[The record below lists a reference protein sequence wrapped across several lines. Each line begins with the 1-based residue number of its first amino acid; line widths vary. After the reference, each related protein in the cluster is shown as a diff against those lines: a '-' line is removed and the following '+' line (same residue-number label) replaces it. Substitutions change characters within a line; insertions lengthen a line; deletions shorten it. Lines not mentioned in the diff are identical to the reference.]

1 MDAGLIQTEIA
12 RLKIDERLA
21 EAERI
26 RIAGRAHSLRRPG
39 PRSRETDG

>member
-1 MDAGLIQTEIA
+1 MDAGPIQTAIA

-26 RIAGRAHSLRRPG
+26 RLARRADSVRRPG
-39 PRSRETDG
+39 PRRLESDG